1 MTTDRVSQILV
12 VEDNPAELQWLCHCL
27 RDHGFH
33 VIGCESAGE
42 ALEHLQKRDFG
53 VAVVDLRLPDL
64 SGTQLLARIRSLDD
78 CVRVIIY
85 TGAASSESVQEALAL
100 GAFAYLEKFSDPSEL
115 LRHVH
120 RASLELVDRYAESLE
135 QAVAARTEEL
145 ARSNAELE
153 TFASVVAH
161 DLRSP
166 LLTISGYCQLLKEE
180 LDGQIPP
187 KPAQYLDYILS
198 GATRMDGLI
207 HDLLEY
213 SRAACSRQPLLPV
226 DMQAVLVQ
234 ARANLEATIQAQ
246 QAHIEVDSLPT
257 VIGDATQLVQLLQN
271 LLDNAIKFRRA
282 STARSPECLPQRR
295 LLAVQRGRQRHRHRG
310 RAFRADFS
318 DLPTAARSRVFGDG
332 NRPGVVQEGRRAA
345 WRPHLAG
352 VHCRP
357 GHHVSVHP
365 GGPRTTAAAGE
376 PRLEAISRC
385 GTAAA
390 VATAGRLAKHP

>member
-282 STARSPECLPQRR
+282 QAPRVRLSACRNGGYWRFSVADNGIGIAAEHFERIFQTFQRLHGPEYLGTGIGLALCKKVVERHGGRIWLESIVGQGTTFQFTLADQEQPLPLASP
-295 LLAVQRGRQRHRHRG
+295 A
-310 RAFRADFS
+310 
-318 DLPTAARSRVFGDG
+318 
-332 NRPGVVQEGRRAA
+332 
-345 WRPHLAG
+345 
-352 VHCRP
+352 
-357 GHHVSVHP
+357 
-365 GGPRTTAAAGE
+365 
-376 PRLEAISRC
+376 
-385 GTAAA
+385 
-390 VATAGRLAKHP
+390 